1 MNLQLAF
8 YFVSGSSNPE
18 WCVVILLVSL
28 ESQLVSYSL
37 RCNLKSWVVL
47 DSYGWAPA
55 KVSCLALG
63 LGGCNL

>member
-28 ESQLVSYSL
+28 ESQLVSYSW
-37 RCNLKSWVVL
+37 RCNLTLWVVL
-47 DSYGWAPA
+47 TGCCWTPA
-55 KVSCLALG
+55 KVS
-63 LGGCNL
+63 